1 MNTEEQEREERF
13 KAIQEE
19 NEKLKKVQAYNE
31 RTEAIRKSNEE
42 SDKQYRAEQAYARKR
57 QLESSNATV
66 FAVIG
71 LAVIIFLGI
80 ALGL

>member
-1 MNTEEQEREERF
+1 MDKEEIER
-13 KAIQEE
+13 
-19 NEKLKKVQAYNE
+19 LKKVQAYNE

-42 SDKQYRAEQAYARKR
+42 SEKQYRAEQAYARKR
-57 QLESSNATV
+57 QVENSNATV
-66 FAVIG
+66 FAVVG